1 MSASRLYKRIM
12 RHYCYMQIYEKKK
25 SNMGLFKY
33 SHLNDEDLFIE
44 FKLDLHSMYNK
55 DAKLFDLLT
64 QARRPE
70 DRNRE
75 KSRRGKE
82 HETMPYFLTDQYK
95 QVLKESQR
103 QDEENKVD

>member
-1 MSASRLYKRIM
+1 M

-44 FKLDLHSMYNK
+44 FKLDLHSMHKK

-64 QARRPE
+64 
-70 DRNRE
+70 
-75 KSRRGKE
+75 
-82 HETMPYFLTDQYK
+82 
-95 QVLKESQR
+95 
-103 QDEENKVD
+103 